1 MSTIKHCGI
10 WAIWSFEAAQ
20 ENCDSQFSPELP
32 LPSPIPSA
40 SPASS
45 RGREGGVQKPSGS
58 AFDREGAGLTKGLH
72 PWLHTQPSKGTQ
84 PPSCSP
90 WKMDWEKGKWAG
102 NEMRFPQAHWNKA
115 NEAPEDHRP
124 VGCPSWSF
132 NLHSQKP
139 SQQQSPQ
146 SLVLTRVSQPPRVKA
161 HDPFPSSTCLPSQ
174 VTRLQQH

>member
-1 MSTIKHCGI
+1 M
-10 WAIWSFEAAQ
+10 
-20 ENCDSQFSPELP
+20 FS
-32 LPSPIPSA
+32 
-40 SPASS
+40 
-45 RGREGGVQKPSGS
+45 
-58 AFDREGAGLTKGLH
+58 
-72 PWLHTQPSKGTQ
+72 
-84 PPSCSP
+84 
-90 WKMDWEKGKWAG
+90 WKMDWEKGKWDG

-161 HDPFPSSTCLPSQ
+161 HDPFPSSTCLPLRSPGSNDTKLGKTKPKKTKPNNLPLPIGPREPKPVLATAE
-174 VTRLQQH
+174 VTVPRGTQLSAEKTSRGDEGRKRPPSST